1 MSSCAVRTSET
12 EVFALHNILGILDN
26 RVLWCAV
33 AAWFIAQALKIPTY
47 WLVEKKLDWTRFFG
61 SGGMPSSHSAFVMA
75 LAIMVGATLGFDSA
89 CFAIAVVLAAVVM
102 YDASGVRH
110 ETGVQGQVLNEII
123 QKVFVDGQ
131 PITDVELK
139 ELVGHTKVEVA
150 GGFIVG
156 VLTAVGF
163 ILL

>member
-1 MSSCAVRTSET
+1 MEA
-12 EVFALHNILGILDN
+12 EVISLHDILGILEN

-33 AAWFIAQALKIPTY
+33 AAWFVAQALKIPTY
-47 WLVEKKLDWTRFFG
+47 WLVEKRLDWRRFFG
-61 SGGMPSSHSAFVMA
+61 SGGMPSSHSAFVIS
-75 LAIMVGATLGFDSA
+75 LAIMVGATEGFHTA
-89 CFAIAVVLAAVVM
+89 AFAIAVVLAAIVM

-156 VLTAVGF
+156 MLTALGF
-163 ILL
+163 IFL

>member
-1 MSSCAVRTSET
+1 MEA
-12 EVFALHNILGILDN
+12 EVISLHDILGILEN

-33 AAWFIAQALKIPTY
+33 AAWFVAQALKIPTY
-47 WLVEKKLDWTRFFG
+47 WLVEKRLDWRRFFG
-61 SGGMPSSHSAFVMA
+61 SGGMPSSHSAFVIS
-75 LAIMVGATLGFDSA
+75 LAIMVGATEGFHTA
-89 CFAIAVVLAAVVM
+89 AFAIAVVLAAIVM

>member
-1 MSSCAVRTSET
+1 M
-12 EVFALHNILGILDN
+12 HNIVELLQN
-26 RVLWCAV
+26 QALWCAV

-47 WLVEKKLDWTRFFG
+47 WLVEKKLDLMRFFG

-89 CFAIAVVLAAVVM
+89 CFAIAVVLAAIVM

-150 GGFIVG
+150 GGFLVG

>member
-1 MSSCAVRTSET
+1 M
-12 EVFALHNILGILDN
+12 HNIAGLLQN

-33 AAWFIAQALKIPTY
+33 AAWFAAQALKIPTY
-47 WLVEKKLDWTRFFG
+47 WLVEKKLDWRRFFG
-61 SGGMPSSHSAFVMA
+61 SGGMPSSHTAFVVS
-75 LAIMVGATLGFDSA
+75 LAIMVGIVSGFDTA
-89 CFAIAVVLAAVVM
+89 GFAIATVLAAIVM

-123 QKVFVDGQ
+123 RKVFVDGQ

-139 ELVGHTKVEVA
+139 ELVGHTKLEVA

-156 VLTAVGF
+156 VLTAQTF
-163 ILL
+163 IFLS

>member
-1 MSSCAVRTSET
+1 MHDV
-12 EVFALHNILGILDN
+12 IGILSN

-33 AAWFIAQALKIPTY
+33 TAWFVAQALKIPTY
-47 WLVEKKLDWTRFFG
+47 YLLEKRLDWTRFFG
-61 SGGMPSSHSAFVMA
+61 SGGMPSSHSAFVIS
-75 LAIMVGATLGFDSA
+75 LTIMIGAVEGFDSA
-89 CFAIAVVLAAVVM
+89 LFAAAVVLSAIVM

-110 ETGVQGQVLNEII
+110 ETGIQGQVLNEII
-123 QKVFVDGQ
+123 RKVFVDGQ

-156 VLTAVGF
+156 VLTALAF
-163 ILL
+163 IFL

>member
-1 MSSCAVRTSET
+1 M
-12 EVFALHNILGILDN
+12 HNILELFQN
-26 RVLWCAV
+26 QALWCAV

-47 WLVEKKLDWTRFFG
+47 WLVEKKLDFMRFFG
-61 SGGMPSSHSAFVMA
+61 SGGMPSSHSAFVVS
-75 LAIMVGATLGFDSA
+75 LAIMVGAIEGFSTA
-89 CFAIAVVLAAVVM
+89 AFAIAVILASIVM

-110 ETGVQGQVLNEII
+110 ETGVQGQVLNEILE
-123 QKVFVDGQ
+123 KVFVNGE

-156 VLTAVGF
+156 VLTALGF
-163 ILL
+163 IYL

>member
-1 MSSCAVRTSET
+1 
-12 EVFALHNILGILDN
+12 LHDILGIFQN

-33 AAWFIAQALKIPTY
+33 AAWFVAQALKIPTY

-61 SGGMPSSHSAFVMA
+61 SGGMPSSHSAFVVS
-75 LAIMVGATLGFDSA
+75 LAIMVGATEGFHTA
-89 CFAIAVVLAAVVM
+89 AFAIAVVLAAVVM

-156 VLTAVGF
+156 VLTAVTF

>member
-1 MSSCAVRTSET
+1 M
-12 EVFALHNILGILDN
+12 HDILGIFHN
-26 RVLWCAV
+26 QVFWCAV
-33 AAWFIAQALKIPTY
+33 SAWFCAQALKIPTY
-47 WLVEKKLDWTRFFG
+47 WLVEKEWNWRRFFG

-75 LAIMVGATLGFDSA
+75 LAIMVGATEGFDTA
-89 CFAIAVVLAAVVM
+89 AFAITMVLAAVVM

-110 ETGVQGQVLNEII
+110 ETGVQGQVLNKIV

-150 GGFIVG
+150 GGFLVG
-156 VLTAVGF
+156 VLTALAF
-163 ILL
+163 IFL